1 MKSKKLI
8 STILALLLALQCITP
23 AFASEGDIPPE
34 AGETAEETLPPEDP
48 EEVLPETPP
57 EDPVPQEPEET
68 QPPEDAQE
76 PGEAQGPEDAQ
87 PPDAVQDQPED
98 GSDPEDIPDA
108 AEDPLDP
115 DAAEDPVD
123 PDAVPL
129 EDLIDVLVPSSG
141 QMILNPYRLPVDLE
155 GGETTDQIVHS
166 CQTLINQSDFPVT
179 VNVTVTGTVPAE
191 SGAAFVSE
199 PPSPDAPDKEVFL
212 YAEFQPDPDWWEG
225 SYYDLS
231 NQLLVSE
238 EGTERE
244 DVLTLDAQGEG
255 YFRLFG
261 EMSEAPEEPWS
272 KTDTF
277 GAVLTFTF
285 TPVYAEPAQAGE
297 PEVPEELPEEEPP
310 EESEDPDAPEDV
322 LPEEPVTPEIP
333 EEVPRRSPELPR
345 PRRRPPQKSLR
356 KPSLRRKLL
365 PRDRRIPKLRKRRSR
380 KDPRARTFRRSRKL
394 RPDPARPFPPYKIT
408 YNAHSKRPADSAGL
422 LPYMFLLCCFPI
434 TTEERESLLK
444 FQAEGLKPTET
455 ARRPGSPLICSC
467 FLETACPLLH

>member
-8 STILALLLALQCITP
+8 STILALLLALQCIVP
-23 AFASEGDIPPE
+23 AFASEADTPPE
-34 AGETAEETLPPEDP
+34 AGEAAEE
-48 EEVLPETPP
+48 VQPETPP

-68 QPPEDAQE
+68 QPPEEAQD

-98 GSDPEDIPDA
+98 GPDPEDIPDA
-108 AEDPLDP
+108 AEDPLGP

-166 CQTLINQSDFPVT
+166 CQTLINQSGFPVT
-179 VNVTVTGTVPAE
+179 VNVSVTGTIPAE
-191 SGAAFVSE
+191 SEAAFVSE

-285 TPVYAEPAQAGE
+285 TPVYAEPAQAEE

-333 EEVPRRSPELPR
+333 EEVPPEEPVTPEIPEEVPPEEPGTPETPEEVPPEESEETVPPEEAPPEGPEDPETPEEALPEGSESP
-345 PRRRPPQKSLR
+345 
-356 KPSLRRKLL
+356 
-365 PRDRRIPKLRKRRSR
+365 DV
-380 KDPRARTFRRSRKL
+380 
-394 RPDPARPFPPYKIT
+394 PAEPEAPAGSGP
-408 YNAHSKRPADSAGL
+408 AHPAL
-422 LPYMFLLCCFPI
+422 
-434 TTEERESLLK
+434 
-444 FQAEGLKPTET
+444 QNNV
-455 ARRPGSPLICSC
+455 
-467 FLETACPLLH
+467 